1 MTTVWGP
8 LGWMTLHSVAT
19 SYSDTPTQQE
29 RDLMRSWLDM
39 FRDTITCPNCREHFT
54 NMLDNYRAKYPGMLS
69 SRNDFAMF
77 SFRAHNDVNRR
88 LSKPIYGSVSECM
101 ETLRKN
107 VEHRTAKNYRLSYLN
122 HIQRYFR
129 TLRDAAGIAALRKIV
144 EMFKIE
150 NDYVSPRDTNFTVDI
165 PEAAVVLP
173 YTVLNTSPDEPV
185 RTPITSRGAPP
196 LGRIRLTAGGIRI
209 QR

>member
-1 MTTVWGP
+1 
-8 LGWMTLHSVAT
+8 
-19 SYSDTPTQQE
+19 
-29 RDLMRSWLDM
+29 MRSWLDM

>member
-19 SYSDTPTQQE
+19 SYPETPTQQE

-69 SRNDFAMF
+69 SRNDFAAF

-88 LSKPIYGSVSECM
+88 LSKPIYGTVAGCM
-101 ETLRKN
+101 ETLRNN
-107 VEHRTAKNYRLSYLN
+107 VQHRTAKNYRASYLN
-122 HIQRYFR
+122 YVQRYFR
-129 TLRDAAGIAALRKIV
+129 TLRDATGIAALRKIM
-144 EMFKIE
+144 EMSKIE
-150 NDYVSPRDTNFTVDI
+150 NDYLSSRDTNFAVEL
-165 PEAAVVLP
+165 PETNVILP
-173 YTVLNTSPDEPV
+173 YTVLNTAPNEPV
-185 RTPITSRGAPP
+185 RTPVITRGAPP
-196 LGRIRLTAGGIRI
+196 LGRLRLTGGGIRI

>member
-1 MTTVWGP
+1 MTSVWGP

-19 SYSDTPTQQE
+19 SYPENPTTQE

-39 FRDTITCPNCREHFT
+39 FRDTITCPNCRDHFT
-54 NMLDNYRAKYPGMLS
+54 TLLDNYRAKYPGMLS
-69 SRNDFAMF
+69 SRNDFAVF

-88 LSKPIYGSVSECM
+88 LSKPIYGTVAECM

-107 VEHRTAKNYRLSYLN
+107 VEYRSAKNYRLSYLS

-129 TLRDAAGIAALRKIV
+129 TLRDSTGISALRKIV
-144 EMFKIE
+144 EMFKVE
-150 NDYVSPRDTNFTVDI
+150 NEYVAPRDTNFAADI
-165 PEAAVVLP
+165 PETTVVLS
-173 YTVLNTSPDEPV
+173 YTVLNTTPNEPV
-185 RTPITSRGAPP
+185 RTPIVARGAPP
-196 LGRIRLTAGGIRI
+196 MGRIRFTGGGIRI

>member
-19 SYSDTPTQQE
+19 SYPEAPTPQE

-39 FRDTITCPNCREHFT
+39 FRDTITCPNCRDHFT
-54 NMLDNYRAKYPGMLS
+54 DLLNNYRAKYPGMLS
-69 SRNDFAMF
+69 SRNDFAAF

-88 LSKPIYGSVSECM
+88 LSKPIYGTVTECM
-101 ETLRKN
+101 ETLQKN
-107 VEHRTAKNYRLSYLN
+107 VQYRSAKNYRLSYLS

-129 TLRDAAGIAALRKIV
+129 TLRDSTGIAALRKIV
-144 EMFKIE
+144 EMFKVE
-150 NDYVSPRDTNFTVDI
+150 NEYVTPRDTNFNVAI
-165 PEAAVVLP
+165 PEINVVLP
-173 YTVLNTSPDEPV
+173 YTVLNTAPNEPV
-185 RTPITSRGAPP
+185 RTPVVSRGAPP
-196 LGRIRLTAGGIRI
+196 LGRLRFTGAGIRI